1 VGGWGEGAGCWVVD
15 FRTRANM
22 MRRDEDVQ
30 RARVLWPR
38 MPFSGYFERV
48 EIVLRRKGD
57 GV

>member
-1 VGGWGEGAGCWVVD
+1 
-15 FRTRANM
+15 